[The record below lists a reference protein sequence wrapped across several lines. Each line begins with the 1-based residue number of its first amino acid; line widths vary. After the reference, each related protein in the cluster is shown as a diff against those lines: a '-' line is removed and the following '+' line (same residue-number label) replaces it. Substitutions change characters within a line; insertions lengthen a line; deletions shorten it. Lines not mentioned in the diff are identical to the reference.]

1 MGDGVAVVS
10 RSSPGSQPR
19 AIACNSADS
28 SKANCTGRLAAA
40 EPFPGLRVLLT
51 PEGEEGAANALR
63 IGDAVLISEGYP
75 RTAEAL
81 ARAGYRVTTLATGE
95 IAKIDA
101 GLSCMS
107 LRWKA

>member
-1 MGDGVAVVS
+1 
-10 RSSPGSQPR
+10 
-19 AIACNSADS
+19 
-28 SKANCTGRLAAA
+28 
-40 EPFPGLRVLLT
+40 LT

-63 IGDAVLISEGYP
+63 IGSALLLSETYP

-81 ARAGYRVTTLATGE
+81 ARAGYPVTPLVTAE

-107 LRWKA
+107 LRWRA